1 MRTPRSAWQDV
12 ALLVAGA
19 LISAM
24 VGSFFQRRGDDGL
37 LVPLGVVTLVLIVYG
52 SGIVPRLVRVLNR
65 WRGAGRWP
73 FPPSIGILRDMGWNL
88 HNDQIF
94 TWTDVSPEAWRDL
107 LQVYLRERRRQ
118 APIDFITTQSA
129 FERYTVVVNP
139 YGGVYLESDL
149 ETQQVQQR
157 IFDYV
162 AQGGRFVNV
171 ADVPGYWAYSPT
183 LRRRLETTPPVHHI
197 ENTPGG
203 GITVHALR
211 PYALTPFLR
220 RLGLRILGV
229 EGSPL
234 ASWSIRLPGQAQPQQ
249 VVAHRVAIVER
260 EVRSLVTAMRVTIA
274 SVPEEV
280 SPMFLVEFGRGQFII
295 CLIPHNLLQNV
306 GVREL
311 LAEEIASR
319 L

>member
-1 MRTPRSAWQDV
+1 MRTPRSTWQDV

-24 VGSFFQRRGDDGL
+24 VGSFFQGPRDGG
-37 LVPLGVVTLVLIVYG
+37 VIVSLGVLTVVLMLYG
-52 SGIVPRLVRVLNR
+52 SGMIPNVVRVLNR

-73 FPPSIGILRDMGWNL
+73 FQPSVGILRDMGWNP

-94 TWTDVSPEAWRDL
+94 TWTNVSPEKWRDL
-107 LQVYLRERRRQ
+107 LQVYLQGRARHAR
-118 APIDFITTQSA
+118 IDFITTQSA
-129 FERYTVVVNP
+129 FDRYTVIINP

-149 ETQQVQQR
+149 ETQQVQQK

-162 AQGGRFVNV
+162 AQGGRFANV

-183 LRRRLETTPPVHHI
+183 LRRRLETTPPVHHV
-197 ENTPGG
+197 ENVPGG
-203 GITVHALR
+203 GVTVQVLR

-234 ASWSIRLPGQAQPQQ
+234 AAWSIRLPGQAQPQQ
-249 VVAHRVAIVER
+249 VTAHRIAIVEQ
-260 EVRSLVTAMRVTIA
+260 EVHSMVAATQVTIEGA
-274 SVPEEV
+274 LVEV
-280 SPMFLVEFGRGQFII
+280 SPMIRVGFGRGQFII
-295 CLIPHNLLQNV
+295 CLMPHDLPQNA
-306 GVREL
+306 GVRQL
-311 LAEEIASR
+311 VAQEIASM